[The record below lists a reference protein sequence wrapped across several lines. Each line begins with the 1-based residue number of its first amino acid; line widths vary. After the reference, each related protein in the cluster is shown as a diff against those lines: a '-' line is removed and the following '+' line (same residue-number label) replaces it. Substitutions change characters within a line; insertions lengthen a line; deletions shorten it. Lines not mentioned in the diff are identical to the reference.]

1 MNMYYTVI
9 FILQLTKFDASE
21 ESSNE
26 SDFITLS
33 RSKRHIFSRI
43 FGPKEEVCK
52 PVPGHCECP
61 PPNCPDCCKPKKPGQ
76 KDNKCGGI
84 PVGADAITARNL
96 LESLSIQGTP
106 VSVFGGNF
114 KFPDGFEKSPK
125 TGFREEA
132 TIYKEDA
139 IPNHRYVKKFCLIF
153 SSSNSIWILLLSKI
167 PKLTSIFRKFQGA
180 A

>member
-21 ESSNE
+21 ESFNE

-52 PVPGHCECP
+52 PVSGHCECP
-61 PPNCPDCCKPKKPGQ
+61 PQNCKECCKPRKLGQ
-76 KDNKCGGI
+76 KDNGCGGR
-84 PVGADAITARNL
+84 PEGADAITARNL

-139 IPNHRYVKKFCLIF
+139 IPIHRYVKKFFLIF
-153 SSSNSIWILLLSKI
+153 SSSNSIWILLL
-167 PKLTSIFRKFQGA
+167 
-180 A
+180 

>member
-1 MNMYYTVI
+1 MYYTVI

-33 RSKRHIFSRI
+33 RSKRTIFSRI

-52 PVPGHCECP
+52 PIPGHCECP
-61 PPNCPDCCKPKKPGQ
+61 PPNCKECCIPRKLGQ
-76 KDNKCGGI
+76 KDNGCGGR
-84 PVGADAITARNL
+84 PEGADAITARNL

-139 IPNHRYVKKFCLIF
+139 IPIHRYVKKIFLIF
-153 SSSNSIWILLLSKI
+153 SSSNSIWILLL
-167 PKLTSIFRKFQGA
+167 
-180 A
+180 